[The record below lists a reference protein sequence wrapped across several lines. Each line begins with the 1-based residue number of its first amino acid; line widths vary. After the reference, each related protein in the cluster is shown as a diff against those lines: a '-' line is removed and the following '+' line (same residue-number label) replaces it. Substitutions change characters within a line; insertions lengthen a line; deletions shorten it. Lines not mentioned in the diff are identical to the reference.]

1 MQCKEI
7 GIKLLLYLED
17 FVFQK
22 LDFQDAEAIV
32 RRCFLKKVFLRIS
45 QNLQENTCLESPFKN
60 VAEAWNFIKKRLQH
74 RYFPVN
80 IAKFLRTAFL

>member
-45 QNLQENTCLESPFKN
+45 QNLQENTCLESPFKMLQRPGTLL
-60 VAEAWNFIKKRLQH
+60 KRDS
-74 RYFPVN
+74 N
-80 IAKFLRTAFL
+80 IGIFL